1 MPLSILF
8 EVRRGTSG
16 MRNTDRF
23 VIGAM
28 ATALMAGPAFAVGA
42 KAVADLKT
50 LDGRE
55 AGSIK
60 MIETTAG
67 VLLRIKLK
75 GLSPGP
81 HALHIH
87 ETGKC
92 DGDFATA
99 GAIYNPLG
107 AKHGYLNDEGPM
119 VGDLPNVFVPASGEA
134 EVELLSPFVTLNR
147 DAEETIFDADGTSF
161 ILFEKADDYI
171 SDSEGNAGARVACG
185 VIAPSK

>member
-1 MPLSILF
+1 MNSW
-8 EVRRGTSG
+8 VRVHVFALTVMAASG
-16 MRNTDRF
+16 
-23 VIGAM
+23 AH
-28 ATALMAGPAFAVGA
+28 ALGG
-42 KAVADLKT
+42 KAASDLKT
-50 LDGRE
+50 ADGHE

-67 VLLRIKLK
+67 VLLRIKIK
-75 GLSPGP
+75 GLTPGV

-119 VGDLPNVFVPASGEA
+119 VGDLPNLFVGPAGEA

-147 DAEETIFDADGTSF
+147 EAEETIFDADGTSF
-161 ILFEKADDYI
+161 VIFEKPDDYL
-171 SDSEGNAGARVACG
+171 SDTEGNAGSRVACG
-185 VIAPSK
+185 VIMPVK